1 MQEHWTIEQYKN
13 YKERKRAIESK
24 YGNKKI
30 VIDGEK
36 FDSERESKRWKE
48 LLILQHIGEIKDLRR
63 QVRFELQPSY
73 KKNGKTIRA
82 ITYVADFTYF
92 LNGKLVVEDS
102 KGYRT
107 EVYKLKKKLFEYK
120 YPELEIKE
128 V

>member
-1 MQEHWTIEQYKN
+1 MEHWTLEQYKN
-13 YKERKRAIESK
+13 YKERKKKIDSK
-24 YGNKKI
+24 YRNKKI

-36 FDSERESKRWKE
+36 FDSERESERWQD

-63 QVRFELQPSY
+63 QVKFELQPSY

-82 ITYVADFTYF
+82 ITYIADFTYL
-92 LNGKLVVEDS
+92 LNGKLIVEDS

-120 YPELEIKE
+120 YPDLEIKE